1 MATPFSLSDFDY
13 AHRGLW
19 SKDDVPENSIAAYD
33 AAIAA
38 GIAMEFDIRLSK
50 DGVPVCFHDRT
61 LEKMTGRP
69 GDLADFTAAELATFK
84 LANTQ
89 ETIPT
94 LEAVLARWPHHMPL
108 IVEIKAM
115 DIPPVPVAQA
125 TAKQVEA
132 YEGRAA
138 IISFNKE
145 AVAAIPQTIPR
156 GLLIEKIYKS
166 STAEFDA
173 SLEDALSLQV
183 DLLAIW
189 RDDIERAAP
198 FAIQHGL
205 GLVVW
210 TVQSAASSQAVAPY
224 ADAQIFESFAPEL
237 VAPSRIN
244 R

>member
-1 MATPFSLSDFDY
+1 MATPFSLGDFVY

-19 SKDDVPENSIAAYD
+19 SKDDAPENSIAAYD

-132 YEGRAA
+132 
-138 IISFNKE
+138 
-145 AVAAIPQTIPR
+145 
-156 GLLIEKIYKS
+156 
-166 STAEFDA
+166 
-173 SLEDALSLQV
+173 LSL
-183 DLLAIW
+183 IH
-189 RDDIERAAP
+189 I
-198 FAIQHGL
+198 
-205 GLVVW
+205 
-210 TVQSAASSQAVAPY
+210 
-224 ADAQIFESFAPEL
+224 
-237 VAPSRIN
+237 
-244 R
+244 